1 MAGRNMLGW
10 LQAGPKRLTSSETFM
25 SRSVDRSLE
34 LSDELRNVEAVLFKL
49 AGGLFFAVMFASG
62 KFAGE
67 LASALQILFLRY
79 IGGFLT
85 LLIIIGV
92 TFSPD
97 YARLRSHYWQ
107 LQLTRAFCSAF
118 GGVAMIHASA
128 HMPISDASA
137 ISLLSAVFLV
147 CLGML
152 VFHERPTYWHV
163 IGMLVC
169 VAGAATIALSRGVF
183 SSFDESYAWPAL
195 IALLAAV
202 LFAFE
207 GIFIKMLSR
216 IDDLL
221 TTLLYVNF
229 FGIVL
234 LLVLALISWR
244 SWGPENFF
252 FIALGPLAI
261 AAQYCNLRAFI
272 LAKVSV
278 LAPVSYSSLAFAT
291 LIGWIFFGEVPTLG
305 VVAGAGLIVLGGLVL
320 ALSRR

>member
-1 MAGRNMLGW
+1 MAGRNMLRW
-10 LQAGPKRLTSSETFM
+10 LQAGRKRLTSPENCM
-25 SRSVDRSLE
+25 SGSVERSLE
-34 LSDELRNVEAVLFKL
+34 LSNELRNVEAVLFKL

-85 LLIIIGV
+85 LLIVIGV
-92 TFSPD
+92 TFSPN
-97 YARLRSHYWQ
+97 YPRLRSHYWQ

-118 GGVAMIHASA
+118 GGVAMIHANA
-128 HMPISDASA
+128 HMPISDANA

-207 GIFIKMLSR
+207 GIFIKILSR

-234 LLVLALISWR
+234 LLVPALISWR

>member
-1 MAGRNMLGW
+1 MSSRVR
-10 LQAGPKRLTSSETFM
+10 GP
-25 SRSVDRSLE
+25 VE

-85 LLIIIGV
+85 LVVIASV

-97 YARLRSHYWQ
+97 FSRLRSNHWP

-118 GGVAMIHASA
+118 GGVAMIHANA
-128 HMPISDASA
+128 HMPIADANA

-147 CLGML
+147 GLGML
-152 VFHERPTYWHV
+152 IFHERPTFWHV
-163 IGMLVC
+163 IGMIVC
-169 VAGAATIALSRGVF
+169 IAGAATIAASRGVF
-183 SSFDESYAWPAL
+183 SSFDASYAWPAL
-195 IALLAAV
+195 IALMAAV

-216 IDDLL
+216 IDDYL

-229 FGIVL
+229 FGIC
-234 LLVLALISWR
+234 LLVVPALISWR
-244 SWGPENFF
+244 SWGPENLFF
-252 FIALGPLAI
+252 VALGPLAI
-261 AAQYCNLRAFI
+261 TAQYCNLRAFA

-278 LAPVSYSSLAFAT
+278 LAPVAYSSLVFAT
-291 LIGWIFFGEVPTLG
+291 LIGWIFFAEVPTLG
-305 VVAGAGLIVLGGLVL
+305 VLAGAALIVVGGLVL

>member
-1 MAGRNMLGW
+1 MAGRNMLRW
-10 LQAGPKRLTSSETFM
+10 SPAGRMRLTSPERYM
-25 SRSVDRSLE
+25 SRSVERSLE

-85 LLIIIGV
+85 LLLIIGI
-92 TFSPD
+92 TFTPD
-97 YARLRSHYWQ
+97 YARLRSNYWQ

-118 GGVAMIHASA
+118 GGVAMIHANA
-128 HMPISDASA
+128 HMPISDANA

-147 CLGML
+147 LLGML

-163 IGMLVC
+163 IGMIVC

-183 SSFDESYAWPAL
+183 SSFDASYVGPAL

-207 GIFIKMLSR
+207 GVFIKMLSR
-216 IDDLL
+216 IDDPL

-229 FGIVL
+229 FGTFL
-234 LLVLALISWR
+234 LLVPALVSWR
-244 SWGPENFF
+244 SWGPENVF

>member
-1 MAGRNMLGW
+1 
-10 LQAGPKRLTSSETFM
+10 M
-25 SRSVDRSLE
+25 SRSVERSLE

-85 LLIIIGV
+85 LLLIIGI
-92 TFSPD
+92 TFTPD
-97 YARLRSHYWQ
+97 DARLRSNYWQ

-118 GGVAMIHASA
+118 GGVAMIHANA
-128 HMPISDASA
+128 HMPISDANA

-147 CLGML
+147 LLGML

-163 IGMLVC
+163 IGMFVC

-183 SSFDESYAWPAL
+183 SGFDASYVWPAL

-216 IDDLL
+216 IDDPL

-229 FGIVL
+229 FGIFL
-234 LLVLALISWR
+234 LLVPAHVSWR
-244 SWGPENFF
+244 SWGPENAF

-278 LAPVSYSSLAFAT
+278 LAPVSYGSLAFAT